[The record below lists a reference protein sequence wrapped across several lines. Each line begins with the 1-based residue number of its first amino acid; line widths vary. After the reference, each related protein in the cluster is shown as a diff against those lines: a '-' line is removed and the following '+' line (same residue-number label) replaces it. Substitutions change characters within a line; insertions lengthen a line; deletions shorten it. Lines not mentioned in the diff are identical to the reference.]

1 VWPKTIEPNEKLRSK
16 DCQDMKKEQ
25 MRELTRDELHQKK
38 LEVEEEF
45 FNLRLQKA
53 SKELDNPL
61 RLRTLRRELARI
73 NTILREDEKSGL
85 PGERE
90 GQGRSQNSNDT
101 KS

>member
-1 VWPKTIEPNEKLRSK
+1 
-16 DCQDMKKEQ
+16 MKKEQ

-53 SKELDNPL
+53 NKELDNPL
-61 RLRTLRRELARI
+61 RLRALRRELARI
-73 NTILREDEKSGL
+73 NTILREDELKIRTLAIGDEKARL
-85 PGERE
+85 PEERQE
-90 GQGRSQNSNDT
+90 ASSSQNIKDD

>member
-1 VWPKTIEPNEKLRSK
+1 
-16 DCQDMKKEQ
+16 MKKEQ
-25 MRELTRDELHQKK
+25 MRELTREELHQKR

-73 NTILREDEKSGL
+73 NTILREDELRTRTLAAGDEKTRA
-85 PGERE
+85 PGEEE
-90 GQGRSQNSNDT
+90 GQGNSQDT
-101 KS
+101 KEDKL